1 MTESIPVDVRLA
13 LAELAAR
20 YAVTV
25 DLRDFD
31 RLRDVFVPDCRLD
44 TGRAVRD
51 GIEAVVATMQG
62 LHRYEATN
70 HVLGQQLLEPDGGD
84 VRGVTYCTA
93 HHLLVGDADDD
104 VDDPDGDGDGGRSDT
119 VMHIRYHDRFV
130 STGAGWRIATRR
142 LEVVW
147 TDRRPVR

>member
-1 MTESIPVDVRLA
+1 MNEPIPVDVRLA
-13 LAELAAR
+13 LADLAAR

-51 GIEAVVATMQG
+51 GIEAVVAAMQG
-62 LHRYEATN
+62 LHRYEATS
-70 HVLGQQLLEPDGGD
+70 HVLGQQLLEPDGDD
-84 VRGVTYCTA
+84 VRGITYCTA
-93 HHLLVGDADDD
+93 HHLLVDD
-104 VDDPDGDGDGGRSDT
+104 VDGDLRTDT

-130 STGAGWRIATRR
+130 TTGAGWRIATRR
-142 LEVVW
+142 LEIVW
-147 TDRRPVR
+147 TDRRPVH

>member
-1 MTESIPVDVRLA
+1 MTEPIPVDVRLA

-20 YAVTV
+20 YAVSV

-31 RLRDVFVPDCRLD
+31 RLRGVFVPECRLD
-44 TGRAVRD
+44 TGRAVRN
-51 GIEAVVATMQG
+51 GIEAVVAAMQG

-70 HVLGQQLLEPDGGD
+70 HVLGQQLLESDGAD
-84 VRGVTYCTA
+84 VRGITYCTA
-93 HHLLVGDADDD
+93 HHLLVDD
-104 VDDPDGDGDGGRSDT
+104 VEDADGDGDGGRTDT

-147 TDRRPVR
+147 TDRRPVH

>member
-1 MTESIPVDVRLA
+1 MNEPIPVDVRLA

-31 RLRDVFVPDCRLD
+31 RLRDVFVADCRLD

-51 GIEAVVATMQG
+51 GIEAVVAAMQG

-93 HHLLVGDADDD
+93 HHLLVDD
-104 VDDPDGDGDGGRSDT
+104 VDDPDGGRTDT

-147 TDRRPVR
+147 TDRRPVH